1 MICIYVCLQKLFPSS
16 DLFDFVVGS
25 FDMICDILHIRVMC
39 YNLHRCPEL
48 FESTVKQLF
57 ALARSKDDRLREFV
71 LLFAPSLLYIYLSS
85 ISFGDK
91 KVCGNSRLELGTLVN
106 LKQRVHFQFLPVIL

>member
-1 MICIYVCLQKLFPSS
+1 MLLLFEFNNGYEKP
-16 DLFDFVVGS
+16 LYFTKTVS
-25 FDMICDILHIRVMC
+25 FIRIVWFCSWFIWHDSDILQINIMC

-91 KVCGNSRLELGTLVN
+91 KVCRNSKLELGTLVN
-106 LKQRVHFQFLPVIL
+106 F

>member
-1 MICIYVCLQKLFPSS
+1 
-16 DLFDFVVGS
+16 
-25 FDMICDILHIRVMC
+25 MC
-39 YNLHRCPEL
+39 RNLHRCPEL
-48 FESTVKQLF
+48 FENTVKQLF

-91 KVCGNSRLELGTLVN
+91 KVRGYSELELGTLHD
-106 LKQRVHFQFLPVIL
+106 LKQRVHFQFHPVTLIFLVQEKHPKHQKF